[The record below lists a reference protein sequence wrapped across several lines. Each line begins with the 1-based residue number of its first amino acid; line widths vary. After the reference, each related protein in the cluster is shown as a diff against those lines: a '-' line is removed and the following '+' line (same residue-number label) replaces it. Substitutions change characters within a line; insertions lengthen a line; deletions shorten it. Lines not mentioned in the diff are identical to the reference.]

1 VLSSQ
6 RPGCGTFLLPVKE
19 AEVRNMVGERSSSC
33 YCTIW
38 DGDWDISLRR
48 ILLECQ
54 SATSQQLGAAL
65 AARDCTTLADAKR
78 LLCAP
83 SNPLASSVPDS
94 ALAEFREKVIAAP
107 PGECALT
114 ACWKACMM
122 DHMAYFRAPI
132 CTAMTV
138 SAAPSSACC
147 RPA

>member
-1 VLSSQ
+1 
-6 RPGCGTFLLPVKE
+6 
-19 AEVRNMVGERSSSC
+19 MVGERSSSC